1 MGLAIV
7 TAQGTGVAER
17 WRGMGWDSEL
27 LTNLEH
33 IAPYTGLM
41 LQGSWLPVFPLKDS
55 VKLKCPP
62 DLVRLSEL
70 LEANATLWQ
79 LPELQVS
86 KGILAFWQALL
97 HISSYTRLLPRL

>member
-17 WRGMGWDSEL
+17 WWGMGWASQL

-41 LQGSWLPVFPLKDS
+41 LQGSWLPAFA
-55 VKLKCPP
+55 LKCPP
-62 DLVRLSEL
+62 GLGRLSEL
-70 LEANATLWQ
+70 LENNATWWQ

-86 KGILAFWQALL
+86 KGILVLL
-97 HISSYTRLLPRL
+97 HISSYTRLAPDAA